1 MSALSPGSDGLLV
14 GAVVAAQN
22 NSSFALEQE
31 PDGVRTRPGEYRTV
45 GEHWDTGEATS
56 VRATCDT
63 HLCDYPRFVGLG
75 LPPTSR
81 PSCGTKGCCE
91 FAFIGNR
98 KWMLSCEKCGGF
110 PPAR

>member
-45 GEHWDTGEATS
+45 GEHWDTGEATC
-56 VRATCDT
+56 VRATCGA
-63 HLCDYPRFVGLG
+63 HLCGV
-75 LPPTSR
+75 
-81 PSCGTKGCCE
+81 
-91 FAFIGNR
+91 
-98 KWMLSCEKCGGF
+98 
-110 PPAR
+110 